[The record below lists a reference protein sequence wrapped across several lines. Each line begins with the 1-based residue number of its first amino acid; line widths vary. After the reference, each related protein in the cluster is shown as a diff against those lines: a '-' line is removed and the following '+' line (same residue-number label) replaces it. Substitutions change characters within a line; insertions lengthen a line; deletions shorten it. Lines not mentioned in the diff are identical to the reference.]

1 MTNTDDKQCILFFVK
16 YPQVGQVKT
25 RLGGQVGAAH
35 AAELYKRFVL
45 DMLSMLN
52 GLETDIIIVV
62 EPADACVAFS
72 QWTGRQ
78 YRYVGQVGRDIG
90 EKMKNALEAAFE
102 QGYDRAVLIGSDLPE
117 LPGDFL
123 GYALDAL
130 DRYDAVMGPAHDG
143 GYYLIGFGRRSFLP
157 EVFRGIT
164 WGGEEVF
171 TQTMTVL
178 DQGGLRTHVLPEWY
192 DIDTAAD
199 LRNLV
204 IRCEDTKGAAVQTMS
219 YIAENKLVTLVDT
232 K

>member
-1 MTNTDDKQCILFFVK
+1 MTNTDDKRCILFFVK

-25 RLGGQVGAAH
+25 RLGSEVGDEH

-52 GLETDIIIVV
+52 GLETDIIIAV
-62 EPADACVAFS
+62 EPADACGVFS
-72 QWTGRQ
+72 QWAGRQ
-78 YRYVGQVGRDIG
+78 YRYVGQVGRNIG
-90 EKMKNALEAAFE
+90 EKMKNALEAAFKE
-102 QGYDRAVLIGSDLPE
+102 GYDRAVLVGSDLPE

-123 GYALDAL
+123 RYALDAL

-143 GYYLIGFGRRSFLP
+143 GYYLIGFGRKSFLP
-157 EVFRGIT
+157 QVFRGMT
-164 WGGEEVF
+164 WGSDQVF

-178 DQGGLRTHVLPEWY
+178 DQEGCRTHVLPEWY

-204 IRCEDTKGAAVQTMS
+204 IRCNDTKGAAVQTMS
-219 YIAENKLVTLVDT
+219 YIAENRLVTLVDM

>member
-1 MTNTDDKQCILFFVK
+1 MINTDDKRCILFFAK

-25 RLGGQVGAAH
+25 RLAGEVGDEH

-52 GLETDIIIVV
+52 GLDTDIIIAV
-62 EPADACVAFS
+62 EPAGACGAFS
-72 QWTGRQ
+72 EWTGGQ
-78 YRYVGQVGRDIG
+78 YRYVGQVGRNIG
-90 EKMKNALEAAFE
+90 EKMKNAMEAVFE
-102 QGYDRAVLIGSDLPE
+102 EGYDRAVLIGSDLPD

-123 GYALDAL
+123 RYALDAL

-143 GYYLIGFGRRSFLP
+143 GYYLISFGRRNFLG
-157 EVFRGIT
+157 EVFRDMA

-171 TQTMTVL
+171 TRTMNLL
-178 DQGGLRTHVLPEWY
+178 DRAGRRTHVLPEWY

-199 LRNLV
+199 LQNLV
-204 IRCEDTKGAAVQTMS
+204 IRCEDTKGAAVQTMA
-219 YIAENKLVTLVDT
+219 YIAENRLVTLVNR